1 MSTETLTAAVND
13 ISSVVS
19 MSDRISGSAPGNGS
33 RAAVGE
39 DLVSMTNC
47 RLQARSF
54 ITQDGGTTNVIRK
67 FKRHVRGK
75 TLDVGP
81 SAGSMNDN
89 LKQLSASEA
98 SQQESSAKAKVVNYM
113 FLFITFNFIV
123 DTTISFTVWDLCHWL
138 YIVSCTGMRL
148 DYRRIYLLST
158 SLLHPSFLQ
167 PFLIEYSSVMM
178 HRYGYRYVKTSNLK
192 KMKVWVR

>member
-1 MSTETLTAAVND
+1 MSTETLTAAVSD

-54 ITQDGGTTNVIRK
+54 ITQDGGTTNGIRK
-67 FKRHVRGK
+67 FKRHIRGK
-75 TLDVGP
+75 TLDVG
-81 SAGSMNDN
+81 SSGGSMNDN

-98 SQQESSAKAKVVNYM
+98 SQQESTATSNVKKAKAEVVNYM
-113 FLFITFNFIV
+113 FLSITFNFIV
-123 DTTISFTVWDLCHWL
+123 DITISFTVSDLCHWL
-138 YIVSCTGMRL
+138 YVVSCMGMGL
-148 DYRRIYLLST
+148 DYRCIYLLST
-158 SLLHPSFLQ
+158 SLLHPYFLQ
-167 PFLIEYSSVMM
+167 PFPIEYSSVMM
-178 HRYGYRYVKTSNLK
+178 HR
-192 KMKVWVR
+192 